1 MTLRRPLVAIGT
13 IAFALASCETIDSI
27 GNDPGPATANY
38 SVESQVV
45 ERDLDYPTYEKKTLV
60 DEAENAFGQA
70 SAEIAEVID
79 RVFDSEGRPQ
89 AYIAGEEAGGAF
101 GVGLAYGRG
110 YLYRPDTEPLEI
122 FWQGP
127 SLGFDL
133 GGDASKVFVLVYNL
147 GETENIFRRYPGG
160 GANLFFVG
168 GVGAEAMT
176 NGQTTVVPIRT
187 GVGARSGIAVEY
199 IKFSRQRSINP
210 F

>member
-1 MTLRRPLVAIGT
+1 MTLRRPSLAIMLA
-13 IAFALASCETIDSI
+13 AFALASCETIGSI
-27 GNDPGPATANY
+27 GNDPGPATSNY
-38 SVESQVV
+38 SVESRVV
-45 ERDLDYPTYEKKTLV
+45 ERDLDYPTYEKNTLV
-60 DEAENAFGQA
+60 DEAEDVFGQA

-79 RVFDSEGRPQ
+79 RVFDAEGRPQ
-89 AYIAGEEAGGAF
+89 AYIAGEEASGAF

-110 YLYRPDTEPLEI
+110 YLYRPDAEPLEI
-122 FWQGP
+122 YWQGP

-199 IKFSRQRSINP
+199 IKFSRDRSINP

>member
-1 MTLRRPLVAIGT
+1 MTLRRQLLALIPAT
-13 IAFALASCETIDSI
+13 FALAACETIGSI
-27 GNDPGPATANY
+27 GNDPGPATAD
-38 SVESQVV
+38 SSIESRVV
-45 ERDLDYPTYEKKTLV
+45 ERDLDYPTYEKNTLV
-60 DEAENAFGQA
+60 DEAEDAFGQA

-79 RVFDSEGRPQ
+79 KVFDAEGRPQ
-89 AYIAGEEAGGAF
+89 AYIAGDEGSGAF
-101 GVGLAYGRG
+101 GVGLSYGRG
-110 YLYRPDTEPLEI
+110 FLYRPNAEPVEV

-133 GGDASKVFVLVYNL
+133 GGDASKVFVLVYDL
-147 GETENIFRRYPGG
+147 GETDNIFRRFPGG

-187 GVGARSGIAVEY
+187 GVGARSGVALEY
-199 IKFSRQRSINP
+199 IKFSRERNINP